1 MPIQPEAVRTGL
13 TATSTQLTPES
24 GPNTTAADNQLSAG
38 LTAFGNMLGQAA
50 NFAKK
55 RQVAQDIRTAENAAL
70 REEAMPG
77 GLLPIAVDAYNDV
90 VETNTANRFLSEY
103 ELMRAGAKRKSLITA
118 SDITTDEKNNTVDT
132 NAEEYFARS
141 APFITN
147 PEIREKLRTQL
158 NVGRLADKKDILVAE
173 DTQKKLV
180 VIEGMNG
187 RVKDHIL
194 LQKEEF
200 DGTGIHIEVPFIKQ
214 LAKEAT
220 RAHPNIDSNEALRLA
235 FKIVMKN
242 DDVIANPDI
251 VTDLLTQEIN
261 PGFIGSSLYI
271 SETTEGRAFKTSVD
285 AFFRA
290 SDKHFSDIE
299 AAEVKAL
306 KVRAYEFDQMISEQV
321 DDPNIST
328 EALYAKI
335 KDSPWL
341 GTAKR
346 TALKSYVA
354 KERAG
359 ETLGLNSPIGN
370 DLLELIVDGSI
381 LDENEAKVW
390 AIRHGIS
397 LKGWKDSMG
406 PVFKME
412 ASQRKAATDS
422 LKGSIEVFQN
432 QSVSLLKTAL
442 SEKLGHTGFKIDGD
456 NIDLTAVIEAAL
468 GVSNKKDTQKLFH
481 NLQFLQGLHVRQN
494 LKSIQISR
502 AAAVNNLAPLSPEF
516 MKQQREYSKEY
527 QDEIQKAIDNVLDGL
542 HPATQPEDASPK
554 GTEDKPP
561 KGTGDKSPKGTG
573 DKPPKGTGDN
583 STTGSGEDELK
594 PEVILDTATNGTP
607 ETKKKLVATVYNKLT
622 IDKDSKKLDPSTKTK
637 LLNQNPNTI
646 TQQRSPE
653 KQEIR
658 SNIISTVA
666 KDLKDYTKGASALAN
681 IGASKVDQVIGKASD
696 KVVTEVNKLNLPKKV
711 KDTGSYLGKALP
723 AAVDKVGEKVLEG
736 STAIGKTAVTAVKET
751 SKEIDDFTNM
761 LNDAS
766 DNTLEA
772 LQSALTTIKK
782 STIEAT
788 RFPPDELKSFNQ
800 RTEENIVPSIPV
812 DDGMQNLGEAFIE
825 GVVNFS
831 QVIGKGL
838 AEPMSDEMRNQG
850 LADIRRNI
858 EQSGQTLSAG
868 TKSKKNDG
876 GMAGRVTP
884 SPVEVPSPLDVDTTI
899 SPLLRYNFGVASTTV
914 TDEVF
919 KEKLGLALAAVSIL
933 ESRNITDATQNN
945 NDGAGRGLFQYE
957 RTSALTAINRHKNVT
972 GEDLTGIDDFSEL
985 SRRTQVN
992 IAISDHSERKGST
1005 AGLAKIIAAGDDD
1018 NLLAVALAEYQ
1029 ILVNKSEFTPEELR
1043 VPENA
1048 AEQQR
1053 DVEAATI
1060 RVRRRLADIKS
1071 LNILEGN

>member
-50 NFAKK
+50 SFAKK

-70 REEAMPG
+70 REDAMPG

-271 SETTEGRAFKTSVD
+271 SETIEGRAFKTSVD

-306 KVRAYEFDQMISEQV
+306 NARKYEFDQMISEQV
-321 DDPNIST
+321 DDLSIST

-397 LKGWKDSMG
+397 LKGWKDSMA

-422 LKGSIEVFQN
+422 LKGSIEVFQK
-432 QSVSLLKTAL
+432 QSVSILKTAL
-442 SEKLGHTGFKIDGD
+442 SQNLGHTGFKIDGD

-481 NLQFLQGLHVRQN
+481 NLQFLQGLHDRQN

-502 AAAVNNLAPLSPEF
+502 GAAVNNLAPLSPEF

-542 HPATQPEDASPK
+542 HPATQPEGA
-554 GTEDKPP
+554 
-561 KGTGDKSPKGTG
+561 SPKGTG
-573 DKPPKGTGDN
+573 DKPTTGEGTGDKPPKGKGTGDKPPI
-583 STTGSGEDELK
+583 GEDELK
-594 PEVILDTATNGTP
+594 SEVILDTATNGNP

-622 IDKDSKKLDPSTKTK
+622 IDKDSKKLDPSTRTK
-637 LLNQNPNTI
+637 LLNQNPDTI

-681 IGASKVDQVIGKASD
+681 IGASKVGQVIGKASD
-696 KVVTEVNKLNLPKKV
+696 KVVTEVNKLKLPKKA
-711 KDTGSYLGKALP
+711 KDTGSYLGKAFP

-761 LNDAS
+761 LSVAS

-772 LQSALTTIKK
+772 LQSALATIKK

-825 GVVNFS
+825 GFVNFS

-838 AEPMSDEMRNQG
+838 AEPMDLTQA
-850 LADIRRNI
+850 LTDIRSNI
-858 EQSGQTLSAG
+858 EQSKAVGKEVTNTAIKTATEILGDDKGILNFIAQKESKYGKDKNTFKNKSNKDYHG
-868 TKSKKNDG
+868 GIFQIDKIGFESTQDTKSHPNLKASYKLIKQETNIEWNK
-876 GMAGRVTP
+876 VTWKDLRK
-884 SPVEVPSPLDVDTTI
+884 PL
-899 SPLLRYNFGVASTTV
+899 YG
-914 TDEVF
+914 
-919 KEKLGLALAAVSIL
+919 ALAARL
-933 ESRNITDATQNN
+933 FLLNISKEMEKQ
-945 NDGAGRGLFQYE
+945 AGI
-957 RTSALTAINRHKNVT
+957 TM
-972 GEDLTGIDDFSEL
+972 
-985 SRRTQVN
+985 
-992 IAISDHSERKGST
+992 SDHEAYWKKFYNTKAGKG
-1005 AGLAKIIAAGDDD
+1005 IING
-1018 NLLAVALAEYQ
+1018 
-1029 ILVNKSEFTPEELR
+1029 K
-1043 VPENA
+1043 
-1048 AEQQR
+1048 
-1053 DVEAATI
+1053 
-1060 RVRRRLADIKS
+1060 
-1071 LNILEGN
+1071 